1 MSVENETTN
10 ISDLR
15 MDPVGGGAS
24 QNVVVTAT
32 ETRPSIPSQPQ
43 GPQPNSAPNGTPGI
57 NLDESTINQIVSG
70 INQANAS
77 GMTQLNSRDIP
88 MNPSQITTDPNITPN
103 YVPMPESHEDYLEE
117 TPDNNYIF
125 DNMNKKIVRNNNID
139 DLYNDMQTPLLLAIL
154 YFLFQMPFF
163 KTRIYKLFPMFYAED
178 GNMKI
183 NGMIF
188 VSILFAMTYYILYKT
203 QFIFSK
209 F

>member
-15 MDPVGGGAS
+15 MDPVGSGAS
-24 QNVVVTAT
+24 QNVVVTAK
-32 ETRPSIPSQPQ
+32 ETFENLPSQPQ
-43 GPQPNSAPNGTPGI
+43 PQQVPNPNSTSGI

-70 INQANAS
+70 INQANAN

-103 YVPMPESHEDYLEE
+103 YVPMPESHHDYLEE

-125 DNMNKKIVRNNNID
+125 ENINNKIVRNNNLD
-139 DLYNDMQTPLLLAIL
+139 DIYNDIQTPLLLAIL

-163 KTRIYKLFPMFYAED
+163 KTRIYKLFPMFYSED

-183 NGMIF
+183 NGMLF
-188 VSILFAMTYYILYKT
+188 VSILFAMIYYILYKM
-203 QFIFSK
+203 QLIFSK